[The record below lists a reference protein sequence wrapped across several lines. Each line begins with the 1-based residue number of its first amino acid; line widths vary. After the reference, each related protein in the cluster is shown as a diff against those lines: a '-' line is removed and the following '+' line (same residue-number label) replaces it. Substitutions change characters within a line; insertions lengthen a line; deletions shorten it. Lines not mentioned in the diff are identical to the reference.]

1 MEQVQP
7 VKPVEP
13 VKKIDWGWIR
23 NYLKSLNLSLDEMER
38 FQLMLEKVPPV
49 VSGKRRRDT
58 VMTQEKRF
66 NLIVIALFH
75 RWKNASIRGLSLSFG
90 LSERTARRF
99 MNNTRVVDNHFYFPL
114 RDIERQTK
122 RVPKKVE
129 CVLVSQVP
137 VGMVVS
143 PVPVGTVVSPVQ
155 VGMVISPVQVPVVLG
170 RLISVRLNAQAEHL
184 QDEHLITVWFSKSR
198 YVLDH
203 HLKQLT
209 LCLLRKHCYH
219 CVCEE
224 MVFYYNIQNVI

>member
-23 NYLKSLNLSLDEMER
+23 NYLKSLNLSLDEMKR

-170 RLISVRLNAQAEHL
+170 RLISVRPPHRPSFCTKRARRTPARR
-184 QDEHLITVWFSKSR
+184 TP
-198 YVLDH
+198 DH
-203 HLKQLT
+203 SVVFKIPLRVGPPPQTTDALSAAKT
-209 LCLLRKHCYH
+209 LLSLC
-219 CVCEE
+219 
-224 MVFYYNIQNVI
+224 M